1 MLMFFVFCIH
11 VVFAAKP
18 GWGDVASESCKTG
31 LIEELDHCCWKGQG
45 WSGSS
50 CVGTPLCLTGWSKSG
65 NICTPPACATG
76 QSRVPDG
83 NWGHCCW
90 KGQAFSTSLNKCVGT
105 PTSCPSGLKKT
116 EYGCGDSSALGFETV
131 TIPAGSFTMGCT
143 SEQGRDCDD
152 TEKPSHEVTLTRSF
166 ALLKT
171 EVTQGLYE
179 KVMGENPSYFKGEN
193 RPVENV
199 SWYDAVRFANKL
211 SEMEGRELCYEIDG
225 TDVQWNNKDCTGWRL
240 PTEAEWEYAARGGEN
255 YKYSGSDN
263 VDEVGWYDRNSGRE
277 THSVVNSGRE
287 THPVGQKK
295 ANGFGLYDM
304 SGNVWEWVWD
314 WYGEYPSG
322 SQTDPL
328 GSSTVVE
335 YEVGGFS
342 LYYNVMRGGS
352 WDENLENL
360 RVSDRNIVRSVSY
373 HDKNVGFRIGRT
385 P

>member
-199 SWYDAVRFANKL
+199 SWYDAVRFANKW
-211 SEMEGRELCYEIDG
+211 SEMEGRERCYEIDG

-263 VDEVGWYDRNSGRE
+263 VDEVGWYYD
-277 THSVVNSGRE
+277 NSGRE

-304 SGNVWEWVWD
+304 SGNVSEWVWD
-314 WYGEYPSG
+314 WYGDYPSN
-322 SQTDPL
+322 SQTESL
-328 GSSTVVE
+328 GRPSRS
-335 YEVGGFS
+335 YRDLRGGFWKS
-342 LYYNVMRGGS
+342 IPKF
-352 WDENLENL
+352 L
-360 RVSDRNIVRSVSY
+360 RVSSRLYYDPSY
-373 HDKNVGFRIGRT
+373 RGNNFGFRLGCS